1 MKKELRIWTIGHS
14 TRDLS
19 EFVGLLNV
27 NEIEALADV
36 RSYPGSRRYPQF
48 NADTLA
54 ASLASARI
62 DYVAFTQL
70 GGRRR
75 PRADS
80 PNTVWRNKAFRG
92 YADHMETAEF
102 KDGITDLI
110 ELARRK
116 RTAIMCAEAVWWRC
130 HRSMISDFLK
140 VAGVTVEHIMDRE
153 GKNVVH
159 PFTSAAQIEN
169 GKLVYGSQPEP
180 IPDQRL
186 F

>member
-1 MKKELRIWTIGHS
+1 MKRELTIWTVGHS
-14 TRDLS
+14 TRDLA
-19 EFVGLLNV
+19 EFIGLLNV
-27 NEIEALADV
+27 NQIEALADV

-48 NADTLA
+48 NADALA
-54 ASLASARI
+54 ASLGSVGI
-62 DYVAFTQL
+62 DYVAFSQL
-70 GGRRR
+70 GGRRQ

-80 PNTVWRNKAFRG
+80 ANTVWRNKAFRG
-92 YADHMETAEF
+92 YADYMETAEF
-102 KDGITDLI
+102 REGITDLI
-110 ELARRK
+110 ELARFR

-140 VAGVTVEHIMDRE
+140 VAGVTVEHIMDLE

-159 PFTSAAQIEN
+159 PFTSAAQNEN
-169 GKLVYGSQPEP
+169 GKLAYGPQPRS